1 MIFKVELIW
10 FGMKTHSVLPSL
22 NLQRAHAPSNASTI
36 PVVPCICITVPVF
49 MLLSFW
55 WCAIA
60 LFNKAH
66 GFSAKAPLQRP
77 CKASIYEVLPCG
89 NVLFFVLAGYETFC
103 DADCCVSIHV
113 FFLGCCVDVSN
124 ITDCL
129 KKSRTFFVRWLK
141 IV

>member
-66 GFSAKAPLQRP
+66 GLSAKAPLQRP
-77 CKASIYEVLPCG
+77 CKASIYEVLPCFNIFAFG
-89 NVLFFVLAGYETFC
+89 VASNEPFGFS
-103 DADCCVSIHV
+103 DCCVSIHV

-129 KKSRTFFVRWLK
+129 KKSRTFFVLFK
-141 IV
+141 IKL